1 MYYYFLN
8 EWLIV
13 IGQVLRLWK
22 EWDFIRWCLKFL
34 SGYNLTTLWLTV
46 PFFPN
51 CLEYNFILYF
61 ILFSMMHTRE
71 PFLFSP
77 WKTMCY
83 TQRPRQLKIKSKL
96 FPLSF
101 NSAIKNSRGS
111 VFFFF
116 SPYKY
121 RTAPKFLETTRVELS
136 HKKVWKAAE
145 NLIRPLPWNPIKP
158 VGASHF

>member
-34 SGYNLTTLWLTV
+34 SGYNLTTQWFTV

-101 NSAIKNSRGS
+101 NSAIENSRGS
-111 VFFFF
+111 VFF
-116 SPYKY
+116 SPHINTEQPPNFLKPPGWNL
-121 RTAPKFLETTRVELS
+121 AIKKFEKQQR
-136 HKKVWKAAE
+136 
-145 NLIRPLPWNPIKP
+145 I
-158 VGASHF
+158 